1 MQLLKSALKFRN
13 CTVPR
18 HNSSVTIPFL
28 SHLSF
33 PSQVS
38 SFLSHI
44 IQQFKPILV
53 PFHLPSKTP
62 RECAPSSLGS
72 ILRNHFDWEKKLAE
86 IPIEQLPCK
95 CKQFE
100 RQHPNVD
107 MVDGHVATGLE
118 NMSFQD
124 PVLRELAYANSKSLV
139 FPSKAKYAKQA
150 SVAFKK
156 WCKTHFVPLETLSS
170 WTQFI
175 HQQWDTHLRH
185 LRHRLKFHE
194 THVLKMKDVICSD
207 WVLHLADHESTHLMV
222 FCPKFYFQS
231 CHRVWSDEKVFK
243 PMSHVDTSCKA
254 ISVLACSFRHPPQVS
269 MWGFN
274 LDAKLP
280 AGQIFLKWKK
290 SFKSGRTVIS
300 YKNTALGPIL
310 RAAAICIDQMVNWVW
325 PGSLSRSVPQIW
337 SEIHALFAQCPAHL
351 DLELLNDD
359 LVGFF
364 NSVPQVR
371 ILEAVDM
378 LVRMY
383 SNPPATPS
391 SSSGGLARRYR
402 PGRMLSHRAK
412 ASSR

>member
-1 MQLLKSALKFRN
+1 M
-13 CTVPR
+13 PR

-28 SHLSF
+28 SHPAF

-72 ILRNHFDWEKKLAE
+72 TLHNHFDWEKKLAE
-86 IPIEQLPCK
+86 IPVEQLPRK

-107 MVDGHVATGLE
+107 MVDGHVTTGLE

-139 FPSKAKYAKQA
+139 FPSIAKYVKQA

-175 HQQWDTHLRH
+175 HQQWNIHLRH
-185 LRHRLKFHE
+185 LRHRPKFHE
-194 THVLKMKDVICSD
+194 THVLKMKDIICSD
-207 WVLHLADHESTHLMV
+207 WVVHLADHESTHLMV

-243 PMSHVDTSCKA
+243 PMSMSIPAAKLFLCSHVPSDILRKY
-254 ISVLACSFRHPPQVS
+254 P
-269 MWGFN
+269 WGFN

-280 AGQIFLKWKK
+280 AGQIFLKRKK
-290 SFKSGRTVIS
+290 SFKSGRTIIS

-310 RAAAICIDQMVNWVW
+310 RAAAICIDQMVNTVW
-325 PGSLSRSVPQIW
+325 PGSLSRRVPQIW

-364 NSVPQVR
+364 NSAPQVQ

-378 LVRMY
+378 LVRMFRTHPLHRRALRED
-383 SNPPATPS
+383 SPAAT
-391 SSSGGLARRYR
+391 G
-402 PGRMLSHRAK
+402 PGEC
-412 ASSR
+412 